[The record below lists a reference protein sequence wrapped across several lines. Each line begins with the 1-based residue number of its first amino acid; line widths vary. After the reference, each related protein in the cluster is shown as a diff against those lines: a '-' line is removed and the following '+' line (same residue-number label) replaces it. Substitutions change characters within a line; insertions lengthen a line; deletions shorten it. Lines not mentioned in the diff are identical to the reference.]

1 MKASTVGIPAIPS
14 LLREINERRV
24 IAALRSNGALHA
36 AEIARLIGLSK
47 PTTAHI
53 LRDLI
58 AYQLIREVEPGEGDS
73 KRARFVYEAI
83 SDTKVSLAIDI
94 GTRYIR
100 AAIGDLNLVKR
111 AEVSI
116 PVSSLTL
123 SGLTKVMHQAV
134 EQGLKESGF
143 KLKDVAAITVG
154 TPGVV
159 DQKSGIVS
167 IAGTI
172 NALDGVNL
180 AELIK
185 KEFGIYPNVE
195 NDINLVT
202 VGEQVAGH
210 GTGVENFA
218 VLSVGSGLG
227 SGIVLNGKLHRGH
240 RGAAGEIFYVPFGD
254 PLDTHRTA
262 TNPSGDRIAEIA
274 RGLAKEF
281 KKTTLSEPFSTIDI
295 LKAAKDGDLLGRAV
309 IEQEA
314 ERIALYIAAISAV
327 VDVELVVLSG
337 GIGRQAEFFIAP
349 IRKLVHQIL
358 PFPPKIEVSTLG
370 DSGILVGALQIATAQ
385 ACDIVFEN
393 QTGEMSKPTAGS
405 M

>member
-349 IRKLVHQIL
+349 IRKLVNQIL
-358 PFPPKIEVSTLG
+358 PFPPRIEISKLG

-385 ACDIVFEN
+385 ACDVVFQN
-393 QTGEMSKPTAGS
+393 QTDEISKPTAGS

>member
-337 GIGRQAEFFIAP
+337 GIGRQAEFFIVP
-349 IRKLVHQIL
+349 IRKLVNQIL
-358 PFPPKIEVSTLG
+358 PFPPRIEISKLG

-385 ACDIVFEN
+385 ACDVVFQN
-393 QTGEMSKPTAGS
+393 QTDEISKPTAGS